1 MNITVIGRD
10 NVGSGLV
17 LQLGTDPPDT
27 CEQSVKTSW
36 PSCQPSPRTTG
47 EW

>member
-17 LQLGTDPPDT
+17 RQLGPILPTLVSNP
-27 CEQSVKTSW
+27 
-36 PSCQPSPRTTG
+36 
-47 EW
+47 